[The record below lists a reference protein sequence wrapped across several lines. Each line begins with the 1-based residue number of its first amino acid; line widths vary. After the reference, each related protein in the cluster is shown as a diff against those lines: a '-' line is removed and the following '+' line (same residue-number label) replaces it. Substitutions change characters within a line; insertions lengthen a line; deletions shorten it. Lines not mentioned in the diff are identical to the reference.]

1 MIQISTTPRTTR
13 TIRPGEADF
22 IIQDGL
28 TVVPR
33 AGFEL
38 TASCP
43 SGYRDIIMM
52 AINQG
57 YLKPVATVKDSEYM
71 WDQLGD

>member
-1 MIQISTTPRTTR
+1 MIQISTTTKTTR
-13 TIRPGEADF
+13 TIRPGDSDF

-43 SGYRDIIMM
+43 IGYRDVIMM

-57 YLKPVATVKDSEYM
+57 YLTPIATVRDSEYM